1 MNNLLGNMP
10 PVVKNLLILNVI
22 MFIITVIGE
31 QQGIRMTYLLG
42 GYVFGSPFFE
52 PYQMVT
58 HFFMHGGMFHIFF
71 NMWIFLMLGAYLE
84 NIWGPKRF
92 FIFYVFCAFGSVL
105 EQVWGPK
112 RFFIFY
118 VATALGA
125 FVFHQLVGYI
135 EFKQIENEI
144 IAAGYDIFEINK
156 RISDLH
162 VQGMIFTEPLLRDY
176 QISIGVPVV
185 GASGAVYGLLAAF
198 AYLFPNTQLM
208 LLFPPIPVKAKWL
221 VLFLVG
227 IALYNSI
234 QSQPGDNIA
243 HLAHLGGALVGFI
256 IVLIWKQDKKNFY

>member
-10 PVVKNLLILNVI
+10 PVVKNLLILNVV
-22 MFIITVIGE
+22 MFIVTVIGE
-31 QQGIRMTYLLG
+31 QQGIRMNYLLG

-58 HFFMHGGMFHIFF
+58 HFFMHGGLFHIFF
-71 NMWIFLMLGAYLE
+71 NMFALVI
-84 NIWGPKRF
+84 
-92 FIFYVFCAFGSVL
+92 FGSVL

-118 VATALGA
+118 IATALGA
-125 FVFHQLVGYI
+125 FVFHQVVGYM
-135 EFKQIENEI
+135 EFKQIEAAL
-144 IAAGYDIFEINK
+144 IADGYDMFEVNK
-156 RISDLH
+156 RISELH
-162 VQGMIFTEPLLRDY
+162 IQGMIFTEPLLRDY
-176 QISIGVPVV
+176 QIAIGVPVV

-227 IALYNSI
+227 IALFNSVR
-234 QSQPGDNIA
+234 SQPGDNIA
-243 HLAHLGGALVGFI
+243 HLAHLGGAVVGFI
-256 IVLIWKQDKKNFY
+256 IVLIWQRDKKNFY

>member
-1 MNNLLGNMP
+1 MP

-22 MFIITVIGE
+22 MFIVTVIGE

-71 NMWIFLMLGAYLE
+71 NMFALVI
-84 NIWGPKRF
+84 
-92 FIFYVFCAFGSVL
+92 FGSVL

-125 FVFHQLVGYI
+125 FVFHQVVGYM
-135 EFKQIENEI
+135 EFKQIESAL
-144 IAAGYDIFEINK
+144 IADGYDMFEVNK
-156 RISDLH
+156 RISELH

-176 QISIGVPVV
+176 QIAMGVPVV

-227 IALYNSI
+227 IALFNSVR
-234 QSQPGDNIA
+234 SQPGDNIA
-243 HLAHLGGALVGFI
+243 HLAHLGGAVVGFI
-256 IVLIWKQDKKNFY
+256 IVLIWQRDKKNFY

>member
-1 MNNLLGNMP
+1 MP
-10 PVVKNLLILNVI
+10 PVVKNLLILNVV
-22 MFIITVIGE
+22 MFIVTIIGE

-58 HFFMHGGMFHIFF
+58 HFFMHGGLFHIFF
-71 NMWIFLMLGAYLE
+71 NMFALVI
-84 NIWGPKRF
+84 
-92 FIFYVFCAFGSVL
+92 FGSVL

-118 VATALGA
+118 IATALGA
-125 FVFHQLVGYI
+125 FIFHQVVGYM
-135 EFKQIENEI
+135 EFKQIESAL
-144 IAAGYDIFEINK
+144 IADGYDMFEVNK
-156 RISDLH
+156 RISELH
-162 VQGMIFTEPLLRDY
+162 IQGMIFTEPLLRDY
-176 QISIGVPVV
+176 QIAIGVPVV

-227 IALYNSI
+227 IALFNSVR
-234 QSQPGDNIA
+234 SQPGDNIA
-243 HLAHLGGALVGFI
+243 HLAHLGGAVVGFI
-256 IVLIWKQDKKNFY
+256 IVLIWQRDKKNFY

>member
-1 MNNLLGNMP
+1 MP
-10 PVVKNLLILNVI
+10 PVVKNLLILNVV
-22 MFIITVIGE
+22 MFIVTVIGE

-58 HFFMHGGMFHIFF
+58 HFFMHGGLFHIFF
-71 NMWIFLMLGAYLE
+71 NMFAL
-84 NIWGPKRF
+84 
-92 FIFYVFCAFGSVL
+92 VVFGSVL

-118 VATALGA
+118 IATALGA
-125 FVFHQLVGYI
+125 FIFHQVFGYM
-135 EFKQIENEI
+135 EFKQIESAL
-144 IAAGYDIFEINK
+144 IADGYDMFEVNK
-156 RISDLH
+156 RISELH

-176 QISIGVPVV
+176 QIAIGVPVV

-227 IALYNSI
+227 IALFNSLR
-234 QSQPGDNIA
+234 SQPGDNIA
-243 HLAHLGGALVGFI
+243 HLAHLGGAVVGFI
-256 IVLIWKQDKKNFY
+256 IVLIWQRDKKNFY

>member
-10 PVVKNLLILNVI
+10 PVVKNLLILNVV
-22 MFIITVIGE
+22 MFIVTVIGE

-58 HFFMHGGMFHIFF
+58 HFFMHGGLFHIFF
-71 NMWIFLMLGAYLE
+71 NMFALVI
-84 NIWGPKRF
+84 
-92 FIFYVFCAFGSVL
+92 FGSVL

-118 VATALGA
+118 IATALGA
-125 FVFHQLVGYI
+125 FVFHQVVGYM
-135 EFKQIENEI
+135 EFKQIEAAL
-144 IAAGYDIFEINK
+144 IADGYDMFEVNK
-156 RISDLH
+156 RISELH

-176 QISIGVPVV
+176 QIAIGVPVV

-227 IALYNSI
+227 IALFNSVR
-234 QSQPGDNIA
+234 SQPGDNIA
-243 HLAHLGGALVGFI
+243 HLAHLGGAVVGFI
-256 IVLIWKQDKKNFY
+256 IVLIWQRDKKNFY